1 MHAVKCWMHVFSL
14 SSLINHIA
22 TVTGQKAHLLSL
34 QQKARGQSS
43 WSEGTICARRTRV
56 TIRATCQLHF
66 FSVLHLPEF
75 GTDSKTRDFLAMLV
89 FMVPRGLILLTLVIP
104 WLFLCSTRRRFWS
117 GFGHFWSDVFQQILD
132 GLSGLFSHIRFR
144 MNCKHFGDPLIYHLV
159 TLSGIKL
166 VTYFGSWRK
175 TCKNIEIHI
184 SVTCTLCSVLISK
197 CYWNL
202 VLWTHFISY
211 KIKKVLG
218 FSIQF

>member
-104 WLFLCSTRRRFWS
+104 WQFNFCPKWSHQGGRPLWSQPRRSARRWGEADVHAALSHKPERLLASSNSAPTHGWGERSGPDQKSQDEWVHKFSTDTS
-117 GFGHFWSDVFQQILD
+117 
-132 GLSGLFSHIRFR
+132 
-144 MNCKHFGDPLIYHLV
+144 C
-159 TLSGIKL
+159 
-166 VTYFGSWRK
+166 
-175 TCKNIEIHI
+175 
-184 SVTCTLCSVLISK
+184 TCTLIPERVRKSEQAS
-197 CYWNL
+197 L
-202 VLWTHFISY
+202 VHQKLLSPNVSSSEIFRKRCH
-211 KIKKVLG
+211 
-218 FSIQF
+218 